1 MKKGIARKLLSLLFV
16 FSLIVPTTLLNFVP
30 AASAAEATAEDL
42 IISEYI
48 EGSSFNKAIEIYN
61 GTGVDVDLSAYTLE
75 LYSNGASAAGTTL
88 KLAGTLMSGDVYVIA
103 NSSAGPEILAVTDIK
118 HSVANFNGDD
128 SLVLKKNGE
137 IIDSFGQVGHDPGTN
152 WGGVTSEHTL
162 VRKDSIL
169 TGDKVHDDAFDPT
182 IEWDKHPQDTF
193 SFLGSHKGEGNVD
206 PEPEQPTVITIAE
219 ARTQGNGSVSV
230 KGTVTA
236 KLKNTIHIQ
245 DETAAIA
252 VRPTSLAV
260 ELGDEITVT
269 GTLGDYNGLLQ
280 LNNAS
285 LVGEATQVGVP
296 EPAVV
301 TGADINEENESEL
314 VTVKNVTVSG
324 NPSNYK
330 AVDEIGNEFIVRDE
344 NNNLGLSQGN
354 TYDSITGIVQQ
365 FNSDWQIIPRGQA
378 DIVEDASK
386 VQPVSASQPSGTIP
400 VGTQVTLSTS
410 TADAEIYFTTD
421 GTEPT
426 VENGQKYSE
435 PITVDEDVIIKAIA
449 VKEGLTASEVKEFTY
464 SVYDAEEINIHDIQG
479 ESHESPLDN
488 VKVEN
493 VEGIVTYTYKLNGAN
508 YFHMQTPDDKKDNNP
523 KTSEGIVVYTGN
535 QANAEVGNLVS
546 VTGTVDEYHI
556 DGYYDTKQKTD
567 LSVTQ
572 INARDDKGGLVNV
585 IENNVE
591 LPTPVEITSENLPNQ
606 VIDNDSFGE
615 FDPEEDAIDF
625 WESIEGM
632 LVEVGTVKAV
642 APQEHGDLITVLENR
657 KTDTLHGGV
666 LLTED
671 NANPDRIQFKM
682 YDNNA
687 ARDFEVATGDKFTGP
702 ITGVVNYGF
711 QNYKIYVDLED
722 MQSNHVKGNA
732 EPETTT
738 IVKEDDKLTIASYN
752 LENFSNNTKETS
764 DDKAQKLARAFVQD
778 MKSPDI
784 IGVTEVQDNNG
795 QSTGDSAAN
804 ESYERLI
811 QAIVAAGGPEY
822 QYLNI
827 DPVNNQDGGAPNAN
841 IRVGFLYNPE
851 RVSLPEGIQAG
862 DAITAVGY
870 EDGKLTLNPGRI
882 DPTNAA
888 FDNSR
893 KPLAAQFTFK
903 GEDVVVI
910 VNHWNSKSGDTP
922 LFGSTQPPVYGSEVQ
937 RKQIAN
943 IVYDFIEEIKADNPD
958 ANIVSVGDFNDFQ
971 FAEALKI
978 HEGDL
983 MTNMINHVEQS
994 DRYTYLFQGNS
1005 QVLDH
1010 IVVSN
1015 NLVPGT
1021 EIDILHINADFTDM
1035 AGRASDHDP
1044 VMVQVDLKD
1053 NYDLTIMHTN
1063 DTHASL
1069 DNMPKT
1075 VTAVKEVRAENPDS
1089 LLLHAG
1095 DAFTG
1100 TLYFNEFQGEA
1111 DLAMMNLMGF
1121 DAMTFGNHE
1130 FDLGSSSEGH
1140 QKLVEF
1146 IQGAQF
1152 PFVSANVDFS
1162 KDAKFEGIFNDSIA
1176 SDIESGQ
1183 IYNGIIK
1190 EVNGEKVGIFGLTTE
1205 ETSDISSPG
1214 SIEFENYLDEARK
1227 AVEAFEAQKVN
1238 KIIALTH
1245 IGYDDNAAVDNDLIL
1260 AEQVEGIDVIVGG
1273 HSHTELAEPV
1283 FVAKDETPTVI
1294 VQTGNANSN
1303 LGVLNVEF
1311 DENGVVETHD
1321 GKLIEIKGQDPD
1333 EEAQAVLAPYKAKVE
1348 EVANTEIGVSTP
1360 IELENPRTSGDDTK
1374 PSVRKNETILGNLI
1388 TDGMLEKAK
1397 LFTGKDVIMALQNGG
1412 GIRAAI
1418 DAGPITTGEVIT
1430 VLPFGNTLATMDVTG
1445 AELKEAF
1452 EISVSKYPGENG
1464 GFLHLAGGKVKFDST
1479 KPEHERVV
1487 SVSYLNEN
1495 GEYIEVQDDKLYT
1508 IATNAFTA
1516 KGGDG
1521 YDVFAKAYED
1531 GRVTDLGLSDWEN
1544 FRDHLVSLGSEGIP
1558 TEVEGRIVDVEG
1570 QFNLTVLHTN
1580 DTHAALDKMPKTV
1593 TAVKDERAK
1602 DPNALLLHAGDAFT
1616 GTLYFNEFL
1625 GKADLAMMNLM
1636 GFDAM
1641 TFGNHEFDLGSS
1653 SEGHQKLVEFI
1664 NGAKFPFVSA
1674 NVDFS
1679 KDAKFDEIFNDSIA
1693 SEIHNGQIY
1702 NGIIKEV
1709 NGEKVGIF
1717 GLTTEETADI
1727 SSPGSIA
1734 FENYLQEAENAVE
1747 AFEAEGVNKIIALTH
1762 IGYDDN
1768 AAVDNDLILAE
1779 SVEGIDIIVGGH
1791 SHTALDVPS
1800 VVAKDETP
1808 TVIVQTGN
1816 ANSNLGV
1823 LDVVFDEKGVVIEHA
1838 GELISIGDQE
1848 ADPEA
1853 SEVLAPYKAQVDKV
1867 AQEEIGVST
1876 PIELANPR
1884 TNGDTTKPSVRKNET
1899 ILGNLITDGMLK
1911 KAKEFTGENVVMAL
1925 QNGGGIRAAINEG
1938 PITVG
1943 EVITV
1948 LPFGNTLATME
1959 LTGAELKEAFEIS
1972 VSKYPDENGGFLHV
1986 AGGKVEFDSSKPAG
2000 KRVVA
2005 VYIEDANGN
2014 LVAVDDSATYII
2026 ATNAFTAKGGDGYD
2040 VFAKA
2045 YEEGRVTDLGLS
2057 DWENFR
2063 DHLVSL
2069 GSEGIPTET
2078 EGRIVDVTTK
2088 PGEEEPEE
2096 PQLIVVTPE
2105 VKNGNNYEVTANDLG
2120 ELQEGAIVRVEVPA
2134 KGNTIFVTFSSD
2146 AIAKLKEANAILV
2159 VSNDVVDLQIPSS
2172 ILPDGETEIKVQ
2184 KDNRK
2189 DALVAYDFTMKSEG
2203 KGYHKFS
2210 EKVTMTFSVDSELVK
2225 DPEKVKVF
2233 YWNPTSK
2240 KWELIGGNYKDGKI
2254 TATTDHFSTYGV
2266 LEVES
2271 TDENPS
2277 TNPNDPNGKDSD
2289 SKDSTSKDSNGKDS
2303 DSKNSNGGKKL
2314 PITATNM
2321 ANMLVVGLA
2330 LILVAVGLL
2339 YVNRRKTA

>member
-1 MKKGIARKLLSLLFV
+1 MKKGIVRKLLSILFV
-16 FSLIVPTTLLNFVP
+16 FSLIVPTTLLNFAP
-30 AASAAEATAEDL
+30 AVSAAEATVEQTSYKTVADA
-42 IISEYI
+42 IANNTGTATVQGYI
-48 EGSSFNKAIEIYN
+48 V
-61 GTGVDVDLSAYTLE
+61 GTAKS
-75 LYSNGASAAGTTL
+75 GTSYDQVSPFDINTNL
-88 KLAGTLMSGDVYVIA
+88 GLADDPNETDPAKILPVQLPKGDVRTGINLVDHPENFQRKVAITGSLEAYFSVPGLRNA
-103 NSSAGPEILAVTDIK
+103 SSYEFLD
-118 HSVANFNGDD
+118 GD
-128 SLVLKKNGE
+128 SNPGE
-137 IIDSFGQVGHDPGTN
+137 
-152 WGGVTSEHTL
+152 
-162 VRKDSIL
+162 
-169 TGDKVHDDAFDPT
+169 PT
-182 IEWDKHPQDTF
+182 
-193 SFLGSHKGEGNVD
+193 

-219 ARTQGNGSVSV
+219 ARTQGTGQAAV

-236 KLKNTIHIQ
+236 LLKNTIHIQ

-252 VRPTSLAV
+252 VRPTSLDV
-260 ELGDEITVT
+260 QLGDEITVS
-269 GTLGDYNGLLQ
+269 GSLKDYRGLLQ
-280 LNNAS
+280 LDP
-285 LVGEATQVGVP
+285 ATLIEKTEDKGVP
-296 EPAVV
+296 SPVELA
-301 TGADINEENESEL
+301 GAKVNEENESKL
-314 VTVKNVTVSG
+314 ALVKNVELIDVNQG
-324 NPSNYK
+324 NGWANYTAK
-330 AVDEIGNEFIVRDE
+330 AEDGTEFLVRDE
-344 NNNLGLSQGN
+344 KGTLDLTVGT

-365 FNSDWQIIPRGQA
+365 FDQDYQIIPRGQA
-378 DIVEDASK
+378 DIVADSSK
-386 VQPVSASQPSGTIP
+386 AQPVGASQPSGMVPT
-400 VGTQVTLSTS
+400 GTKVTLST
-410 TADAEIYFTTD
+410 TTEGAEIYFTID
-421 GTEPT
+421 GSEPT
-426 VENGQKYSE
+426 VENGQKYGE
-435 PITVDEDVIIKAIA
+435 PITVNEDVTIKAFA
-449 VKEGLTASEVKEFTY
+449 VKEGLTASEVKEYIYT
-464 SVYDAEEINIHDIQG
+464 VYDAEEINIHDIQG

-493 VEGIVTYTYKLNGAN
+493 VEGIVTYIYKIGSGN

-523 KTSEGIVVYTGN
+523 KTSEGIVIYTGN
-535 QANAEVGNLVS
+535 QVADVEIGNLVS
-546 VTGTVDEYHI
+546 VTGTVNEFHI

-572 INARDDKGGLVNV
+572 INARDDQGGKVTKLEETVD
-585 IENNVE
+585 
-591 LPTPVEITSENLPNQ
+591 LPETIKITSDNLPNQ

-722 MQSNHVKGNA
+722 MQSNHVKGIA

-795 QSTGDSAAN
+795 QSTGDAAAN

-862 DAITAVGY
+862 DATTAVGY
-870 EDGKLTLNPGRI
+870 DDGKLTLNPGRI

-893 KPLAAQFTFK
+893 KPLAAQFTFQ

-943 IVYDFIEEIKADNPD
+943 IVYDFIEEIKSDNPD
-958 ANIVSVGDFNDFQ
+958 ANVVSVGDFNDFQ
-971 FAEALKI
+971 FSESLKI

-983 MTNMINHVEQS
+983 MTNMINHVELS

-1146 IQGAQF
+1146 IQSAQF

-1162 KDAKFEGIFNDSIA
+1162 KDAKFDGIFNDSIA
-1176 SDIESGQ
+1176 SEIENGQ

-1227 AVEAFEAQKVN
+1227 AVEAFEAQEVN

-1283 FVAKDETPTVI
+1283 VVAKDETPTLI

-1333 EEAQAVLAPYKAKVE
+1333 EEAQAVLAPFKAKVE

-1374 PSVRKNETILGNLI
+1374 PSVRRNETILGNLI

-1397 LFTGKDVIMALQNGG
+1397 SFTGKDVIMALQNGG

-1430 VLPFGNTLATMDVTG
+1430 VLPFGNTLATMDITG

-1487 SVSYLNEN
+1487 SVSYLNED
-1495 GEYIEVQDDKLYT
+1495 GEYVEVQDEKMYT

-1521 YDVFAKAYED
+1521 YTVFEKAYEE

-1558 TEVEGRIVDVEG
+1558 TEVEGRIVDVVG

-1580 DTHAALDKMPKTV
+1580 DTHAALEKMPKTV

-1664 NGAKFPFVSA
+1664 KGAKFPFVSA

-1679 KDAKFDEIFNDSIA
+1679 KDAKFDGIFNDSIA
-1693 SEIHNGQIY
+1693 SEIDNGQIY

-1709 NGEKVGIF
+1709 NGDKVGIF

-1734 FENYLQEAENAVE
+1734 FENYLQEAEKAVE

-1808 TVIVQTGN
+1808 TVIVQAGN

-1848 ADPEA
+1848 VDPEA
-1853 SEVLAPYKAQVDKV
+1853 AEVLAPYKAQVDKV

-1884 TNGDTTKPSVRKNET
+1884 TNGDNTKPSVRKNET

-1911 KAKEFTGENVVMAL
+1911 KAREFTGENVVMAL
-1925 QNGGGIRAAINEG
+1925 QNGGGIRAAINIG

-1972 VSKYPDENGGFLHV
+1972 VSKYPNENGGFLHV

-2000 KRVVA
+2000 ERVVA
-2005 VYIEDANGN
+2005 VYIVDANGN
-2014 LVAVDDSATYII
+2014 LVAVDDNTTYII

-2063 DHLVSL
+2063 EHLVSL
-2069 GSEGIPTET
+2069 GSKGIPTET
-2078 EGRIVDVTTK
+2078 EGRIVDVTTT
-2088 PGEEEPEE
+2088 PGEEEP
-2096 PQLIVVTPE
+2096 QIIVVTPE
-2105 VKNGNNYEVTANDLG
+2105 AERGNKYVVSADDLG
-2120 ELQEGAIVRVEVPA
+2120 ELKEGAIVRVEVPE
-2134 KGNTIFVTFSSD
+2134 KKNTIFVSLSSE
-2146 AIAKLKEANAILV
+2146 AIAKLKAASATLV
-2159 VSNDVVDLQIPSS
+2159 ISNGVVDLQIPSS
-2172 ILPDGETEIKVQ
+2172 ILPDSETEIKVQ

-2189 DALVAYDFTMKSEG
+2189 DALVAYDFTIKSEG
-2203 KGYHKFS
+2203 KGYHKFN
-2210 EKVTMTFSVDSELVK
+2210 EKVTMTFSIDPKTVD
-2225 DPEKVKVF
+2225 DPKKVKVF
-2233 YWNPTSK
+2233 YWNPQSK
-2240 KWELIGGNYKDGKI
+2240 EWELVGGEYKDGKI
-2254 TATTDHFSTYGV
+2254 TATTDHFSTFGV
-2266 LEVES
+2266 LEVEDTKES
-2271 TDENPS
+2271 PGSEVKGSD
-2277 TNPNDPNGKDSD
+2277 TN
-2289 SKDSTSKDSNGKDS
+2289 DSTVKDS

-2321 ANMLVVGLA
+2321 ANMLVVGLS

>member
-1 MKKGIARKLLSLLFV
+1 MKKGIVRKLLSLLFV

-30 AASAAEATAEDL
+30 AASAAEATAEQT
-42 IISEYI
+42 SYI
-48 EGSSFNKAIEIYN
+48 TVAEAIANNTGKATVQGYI
-61 GTGVDVDLSAYTLE
+61 V
-75 LYSNGASAAGTTL
+75 GTTKSGTSYDQESPFDINTNL
-88 KLAGTLMSGDVYVIA
+88 GLADDQNETDPAKILPVQLPKGDVRTGINLVDHPDNFKRKVAITGSLEAYFSVPGLKSA
-103 NSSAGPEILAVTDIK
+103 SSYEFLD
-118 HSVANFNGDD
+118 GD
-128 SLVLKKNGE
+128 SNPGE
-137 IIDSFGQVGHDPGTN
+137 P
-152 WGGVTSEHTL
+152 
-162 VRKDSIL
+162 
-169 TGDKVHDDAFDPT
+169 
-182 IEWDKHPQDTF
+182 
-193 SFLGSHKGEGNVD
+193 D

-219 ARTQGNGSVSV
+219 ARTQGTGQAAV
-230 KGTVTA
+230 KGIVTA
-236 KLKNTIHIQ
+236 LLKNTIHIQ

-252 VRPTSLAV
+252 VRPTSLDV
-260 ELGDEITVT
+260 QLGDEITVS
-269 GTLGDYNGLLQ
+269 GSLQDYRGLLQ
-280 LNNAS
+280 LDSATLIEKTEDKGVPS
-285 LVGEATQVGVP
+285 PAELVGAKV
-296 EPAVV
+296 
-301 TGADINEENESEL
+301 NEENESKL
-314 VTVKNVTVSG
+314 ALVKNVELIDVNKG
-324 NPSNYK
+324 NGWANYTAK
-330 AVDEIGNEFIVRDE
+330 AEDGTEFLVRDE
-344 NNNLGLSQGN
+344 NGTLELSVGT
-354 TYDSITGIVQQ
+354 TYESITGIVQQ
-365 FNSDWQIIPRGQA
+365 FDQDYQIIPRGQA
-378 DIVEDASK
+378 DIIEDTSK

-400 VGTQVTLSTS
+400 AGTQVTLSTS

-435 PITVDEDVIIKAIA
+435 PITVDEDVTIKAIA
-449 VKEGLTASEVKEFTY
+449 VKAGLTTSEVKEFTY
-464 SVYDAEEINIHDIQG
+464 SVYDAADIKIHDIQS
-479 ESHESPLDN
+479 ESHNSPLDGVVVN
-488 VKVEN
+488 N
-493 VEGIVTYTYKLNGAN
+493 VEGVVTYIYSIKGGN
-508 YFHMQTPDDKKDNNP
+508 YFHMQTPDDQKDDNAN
-523 KTSEGIVVYTGN
+523 TSEGIVVYTGN
-535 QANAEVGNLVS
+535 KANVKVGNLVT

-556 DGYYDTKQKTD
+556 DGYSDANKSD
-567 LSVTQ
+567 LAVTQ
-572 INARDDKGGLVNV
+572 INARDDRGGVVTV
-585 IENNVE
+585 IEEEVA
-591 LPTPVEITSENLPNQ
+591 LPTTVKLTNENLPNQ
-606 VIDNDSFGE
+606 VIDNDSFAK

-711 QNYKIYVDLED
+711 QNYKIYVDLDD
-722 MQSNHVKGNA
+722 MESNHVKGNA

-795 QSTGDSAAN
+795 QSAGDSAAN

-811 QAIVAAGGPEY
+811 EAIVAAGGPEY

-862 DAITAVGY
+862 DATTAVGY
-870 EDGKLTLNPGRI
+870 EDGKLTHNPGRI

-943 IVYDFIEEIKADNPD
+943 IVYDFIEEIKVDNPD
-958 ANIVSVGDFNDFQ
+958 ANVVSVGDFNDYQ
-971 FAEALKI
+971 FAESLKI

-983 MTNMINHVEQS
+983 MTNMINHVGKS

-1010 IVVSN
+1010 ILVSN

-1044 VMVQVDLKD
+1044 VMVQVDLKA

-1111 DLAMMNLMGF
+1111 DLAMMNLMGL

-1162 KDAKFEGIFNDSIA
+1162 KDAKFDGIFNDSIA
-1176 SDIESGQ
+1176 SDIENGQ

-1227 AVEAFEAQKVN
+1227 AVEAFEAQEVN

-1283 FVAKDETPTVI
+1283 VVAKDETPTVI

-1311 DENGVVETHD
+1311 DENGVVETHN

-1664 NGAKFPFVSA
+1664 KGAKFPFVSA

-1679 KDAKFDEIFNDSIA
+1679 KDAKFDGIFNDSIA
-1693 SEIHNGQIY
+1693 SEIDNGQIY
-1702 NGIIKEV
+1702 NGIIKEI

-1734 FENYLQEAENAVE
+1734 FENYLQEAEKAVE

-1779 SVEGIDIIVGGH
+1779 KVEGIDVIVGGH

-1800 VVAKDETP
+1800 VVAKDKTP

-1853 SEVLAPYKAQVDKV
+1853 AEVLAPYKAQVDKV
-1867 AQEEIGVST
+1867 AQEKIGVST
-1876 PIELANPR
+1876 PIELAYPR
-1884 TNGDTTKPSVRKNET
+1884 TNGDNTKPSVRKNET

-1911 KAKEFTGENVVMAL
+1911 KAREFTGENVVMAL

-2000 KRVVA
+2000 ERVIA
-2005 VYIEDANGN
+2005 VFIEDANGN
-2014 LVAVDDSATYII
+2014 LVAVDDNTTYII

-2063 DHLVSL
+2063 EHLVSL

-2078 EGRIVDVTTK
+2078 EGRIVDVTTT
-2088 PGEEEPEE
+2088 PGEEEP
-2096 PQLIVVTPE
+2096 QIIVVTPE
-2105 VKNGNNYEVTANDLG
+2105 VERGNKYVVSPDDLG
-2120 ELQEGAIVRVEVPA
+2120 ELKEGAIVRVEVPE
-2134 KGNTIFVTFSSD
+2134 KKNTIFVSLSSE
-2146 AIAKLKEANAILV
+2146 AIAKLKAANATLV
-2159 VSNDVVDLQIPSS
+2159 ISNSVVDLQIPSS
-2172 ILPDGETEIKVQ
+2172 ILPDSETEIKVQ

-2189 DALVAYDFTMKSEG
+2189 DALVAYDFTIKSEG
-2203 KGYHKFS
+2203 KGYHKFN
-2210 EKVTMTFSVDSELVK
+2210 EKVTMTFSIDPKTVD
-2225 DPEKVKVF
+2225 DPKKVKVF
-2233 YWNPTSK
+2233 YWNPQSK
-2240 KWELIGGNYKDGKI
+2240 EWELVGGEYKDGKI
-2254 TATTDHFSTYGV
+2254 TATTDHFSTFGV
-2266 LEVES
+2266 LEIEDTKES
-2271 TDENPS
+2271 PGTEV
-2277 TNPNDPNGKDSD
+2277 KDSD
-2289 SKDSTSKDSNGKDS
+2289 TNESTEKDS

-2321 ANMLVVGLA
+2321 ANMLVVGLS

>member
-1 MKKGIARKLLSLLFV
+1 MKKGIVRKLLSLLFV
-16 FSLIVPTTLLNFVP
+16 FSLIVPSTLLNFAP
-30 AASAAEATAEDL
+30 AVSAAEATAEQT
-42 IISEYI
+42 SYI
-48 EGSSFNKAIEIYN
+48 TVA
-61 GTGVDVDLSAYTLE
+61 DA
-75 LYSNGASAAGTTL
+75 
-88 KLAGTLMSGDVYVIA
+88 IA
-103 NSSAGPEILAVTDIK
+103 NNAGKATVQGYI
-118 HSVANFNGDD
+118 
-128 SLVLKKNGE
+128 
-137 IIDSFGQVGHDPGTN
+137 VGTAISGTN
-152 WGGVTSEHTL
+152 YDQVPPFDSNNSNTNLGLADDPNE
-162 VRKDSIL
+162 KDPAKIL
-169 TGDKVHDDAFDPT
+169 PVQLP
-182 IEWDKHPQDTF
+182 
-193 SFLGSHKGEGNVD
+193 SGNVRTALNLVD
-206 PEPEQPTVITIAE
+206 NPENFQRKVAITGSLERYFSVPGLKSATSYEFLDGDSNPGEPTPEPEQPTIITIAE
-219 ARTQGNGSVSV
+219 ARSQGTGQAAV

-236 KLKNTIHIQ
+236 LLKNTIHIQ

-252 VRPTSLAV
+252 VRPTSLDV
-260 ELGDEITVT
+260 KLGDEITVS
-269 GTLGDYNGLLQ
+269 GSLQDYRGLLQ
-280 LNNAS
+280 LDS
-285 LVGEATQVGVP
+285 ATLIGKTEDQGVP
-296 EPAVV
+296 SPVELDGTNV
-301 TGADINEENESEL
+301 NEENESKL
-314 VTVKNVTVSG
+314 ALVKNVELIDVNKG
-324 NPSNYK
+324 NGWANYTAK
-330 AVDEIGNEFIVRDE
+330 AEDGTEFLVRDE
-344 NNNLGLSQGN
+344 NSTLELSVST
-354 TYDSITGIVQQ
+354 TYESITGIVQQ
-365 FNSDWQIIPRGQA
+365 FDQAYQIIPRGQA
-378 DIVEDASK
+378 DIIEDASK
-386 VQPVSASQPSGTIP
+386 VQAVSASQPSGTIP

-421 GTEPT
+421 GSEPT

-435 PITVDEDVIIKAIA
+435 PITVNEDVIIKAIA

-556 DGYYDTKQKTD
+556 DGYSNTKGDTD

-632 LVEVGTVKAV
+632 LVVVGTVKAV

-738 IVKEDDKLTIASYN
+738 IVKEDDKVTIASYN
-752 LENFSNNTKETS
+752 LENFSNNSKETS
-764 DDKAQKLARAFVQD
+764 DDKARKLARAFVQD

-795 QSTGDSAAN
+795 QSAGDSAAN

-851 RVSLPEGIQAG
+851 RVSLPEDIPAG
-862 DAITAVGY
+862 DATTAVGY
-870 EDGKLTLNPGRI
+870 EDGKLTHNPGRI

-943 IVYDFIEEIKADNPD
+943 IVYDFIEEIKVDNPN
-958 ANIVSVGDFNDFQ
+958 ANVVSVGDFNDYQ
-971 FAEALKI
+971 FAESLKI

-1044 VMVQVDLKD
+1044 VMVQIDLKA

-1100 TLYFNEFQGEA
+1100 TLYFNEFLGKA

-1146 IQGAQF
+1146 IQSAQF

-1162 KDAKFEGIFNDSIA
+1162 KDAKFDGIFNNSIA
-1176 SDIESGQ
+1176 SDIENGQ
-1183 IYNGIIK
+1183 IYNGVIK

-1205 ETSDISSPG
+1205 ETTDISSPG
-1214 SIEFENYLDEARK
+1214 SIEFQNYINEARK
-1227 AVEAFEAQKVN
+1227 AVEAFEAQNVN

-1245 IGYDDNAAVDNDLIL
+1245 IGYDDNAAVDNDLLL

-1273 HSHTELAEPV
+1273 HSHTVLAEPV
-1283 FVAKDETPTVI
+1283 VVAKDATPTVI

-1321 GKLIEIKGQDPD
+1321 GKLIEIKGQVPD
-1333 EEAQAVLAPYKAKVE
+1333 EEAQAVLAPFKAKVE

-1374 PSVRKNETILGNLI
+1374 PSVRRNETILGNLI

-1397 LFTGKDVIMALQNGG
+1397 SFTGKDVIMALQNGG

-1418 DAGPITTGEVIT
+1418 NAGPITTGEVIT
-1430 VLPFGNTLATMDVTG
+1430 VLPFGNTLATMDITG

-1487 SVSYLNEN
+1487 SVSYLNED
-1495 GEYIEVQDDKLYT
+1495 GEYIEVQDEKMYT

-1521 YDVFAKAYED
+1521 YDVFAKAYEE

-1593 TAVKDERAK
+1593 TVVKDERAK
-1602 DPNALLLHAGDAFT
+1602 NPNALLLHAGDAFT

-1641 TFGNHEFDLGSS
+1641 TFGNHEFDLGSL

-1664 NGAKFPFVSA
+1664 KGAKFPFVSA

-1679 KDAKFDEIFNDSIA
+1679 KDAKFNGIFNDSIA
-1693 SEIHNGQIY
+1693 SEIDNGQIY

-1727 SSPGSIA
+1727 SSPGTIA
-1734 FENYLQEAENAVE
+1734 FENYLKEAEKAVE
-1747 AFEAEGVNKIIALTH
+1747 AFKAEGVNKIIALTH

-1779 SVEGIDIIVGGH
+1779 KVEGIDVIVGGH

-1800 VVAKDETP
+1800 VVAKDDTP

-1848 ADPEA
+1848 ADSEA
-1853 SEVLAPYKAQVDKV
+1853 AEVLAPYKAQVDKV

-1884 TNGDTTKPSVRKNET
+1884 TNGDNTKPSVRKNET
-1899 ILGNLITDGMLK
+1899 ILGNLITDGMLL
-1911 KAKEFTGENVVMAL
+1911 KAREFTGKNVVMAL

-1959 LTGAELKEAFEIS
+1959 ITGAELKEAFEIS
-1972 VSKYPDENGGFLHV
+1972 VSKYPGENGGFLHV

-2000 KRVVA
+2000 ERVVA
-2005 VYIEDANGN
+2005 VYIEDAKGN
-2014 LVAVDDSATYII
+2014 LVAVDDNATYTI

-2045 YEEGRVTDLGLS
+2045 YEKGRVTDLGLS

-2078 EGRIVDVTTK
+2078 EGRIVDVTTT
-2088 PGEEEPEE
+2088 PGEEEP
-2096 PQLIVVTPE
+2096 QIIVVTPE
-2105 VKNGNNYEVTANDLG
+2105 VERGNKYVVSADDLG
-2120 ELQEGAIVRVEVPA
+2120 ELKEGAIVRVEVPE
-2134 KGNTIFVTFSSD
+2134 KKNTIFVSLSSE
-2146 AIAKLKEANAILV
+2146 AIAKLKAANATLII
-2159 VSNDVVDLQIPSS
+2159 SNGVVDLQIPSS
-2172 ILPDGETEIKVQ
+2172 ILPDSETEVKVQ

-2189 DALVAYDFTMKSEG
+2189 DALVAYDFTIKSEG
-2203 KGYHKFS
+2203 KGYHKFN
-2210 EKVTMTFSVDSELVK
+2210 EKVTMTFSIDPKKVD
-2225 DPEKVKVF
+2225 DPKKVKVF
-2233 YWNPTSK
+2233 YWNPQSK
-2240 KWELIGGNYKDGKI
+2240 EWELVGGEYNDGKI
-2254 TATTDHFSTYGV
+2254 TATTDHFSTFGV
-2266 LEVES
+2266 LEVEES
-2271 TDENPS
+2271 KEVPGS
-2277 TNPNDPNGKDSD
+2277 EVKDSD
-2289 SKDSTSKDSNGKDS
+2289 TNDSTVKDS

-2330 LILVAVGLL
+2330 LILVAAGLL
-2339 YVNRRKTA
+2339 YVIRRKTA

>member
-1 MKKGIARKLLSLLFV
+1 MKKGIVRKLLSLLFV
-16 FSLIVPTTLLNFVP
+16 FSLIVPTTLLNFAP
-30 AASAAEATAEDL
+30 AVSAAEATAEDL
-42 IISEYI
+42 FISEYI

-61 GTGVDVDLSAYTLE
+61 GTGVDIDLSQYTLE
-75 LYSNGASAAGTTL
+75 HYNNSGSAVTGTTTTDKIL
-88 KLAGTLMSGDVYVIA
+88 QLQGTLKDRETYVVSRSDADPTIV
-103 NSSAGPEILAVTDIK
+103 EVTDLLDLSKQVI
-118 HSVANFNGDD
+118 NFNGNDQI
-128 SLVLKKNGE
+128 VLKKNGQV
-137 IIDSFGQVGHDPGTN
+137 IDSIGQVGSIANVLAD
-152 WGGVTSEHTL
+152 VSL
-162 VRKDSIL
+162 VRNSNVIS
-169 TGDKVHDDAFDPT
+169 GDKIINDSFDKS
-182 IEWDKHPQDTF
+182 IEWTNLGKDVFSDLGKHTF
-193 SFLGSHKGEGNVD
+193 GDSTPGEPD

-330 AVDEIGNEFIVRDE
+330 AVDEAGHEFIVRDE
-344 NNNLGLSQGN
+344 NNNLGLTQGN

-400 VGTQVTLSTS
+400 AGTQVTLSTS
-410 TADAEIYFTTD
+410 TEGAEIYFTTD
-421 GTEPT
+421 GSEPT
-426 VENGQKYSE
+426 VKNGQKYSE
-435 PITVDEDVIIKAIA
+435 PITVNEAVIIKAIA

-464 SVYDAEEINIHDIQG
+464 SVYDAADIKIHDIQG
-479 ESHESPLDN
+479 ESHNSPLDGVVVN
-488 VKVEN
+488 N
-493 VEGIVTYTYKLNGAN
+493 VEGVVTYIYSIKGGN
-508 YFHMQTPDDKKDNNP
+508 YFHMQTPDDQKDDNP

-535 QANAEVGNLVS
+535 KANVKVGNLVT

-556 DGYYDTKQKTD
+556 DGYSDANKSD
-567 LSVTQ
+567 LAVTQ
-572 INARDDKGGLVNV
+572 INARDDRGGVVTV
-585 IENNVE
+585 IEEEVA
-591 LPTPVEITSENLPNQ
+591 LPTTVKLTSENLPNQ

-738 IVKEDDKLTIASYN
+738 IVKEEDKLTIASYN

-764 DDKAQKLARAFVQD
+764 ADKAQKLARAFVQD

-795 QSTGDSAAN
+795 QSAGDSAAN

-851 RVSLPEGIQAG
+851 RVSLPEDIPAG
-862 DAITAVGY
+862 DATTAVGY
-870 EDGKLTLNPGRI
+870 EDGKLTHNPGRI

-903 GEDVVVI
+903 GEEVVVI

-943 IVYDFIEEIKADNPD
+943 IVYDFIEEIKVDNPN
-958 ANIVSVGDFNDFQ
+958 ANVVSVGDFNDYQ
-971 FAEALKI
+971 FAESLKI

-1044 VMVQVDLKD
+1044 VMVQVDLKA

-1100 TLYFNEFQGEA
+1100 TLYFNEFLGKA

-1146 IQGAQF
+1146 IKSAQF

-1162 KDAKFEGIFNDSIA
+1162 MDAKFDGIFNNSIA
-1176 SDIESGQ
+1176 SDIENGQ

-1205 ETSDISSPG
+1205 ETTDISSPG
-1214 SIEFENYLDEARK
+1214 SIAFENYLKEAEK
-1227 AVEAFEAQKVN
+1227 AVEAFEAQNVN
-1238 KIIALTH
+1238 KVIALTH

-1273 HSHTELAEPV
+1273 HSHTVLAEPV
-1283 FVAKDETPTVI
+1283 VVAKDATPTVI

-1321 GKLIEIKGQDPD
+1321 GKLIEIKGQVPD
-1333 EEAQAVLAPYKAKVE
+1333 EEAQAVLAPFKAKVE

-1374 PSVRKNETILGNLI
+1374 PSVRRNETILGNLI

-1397 LFTGKDVIMALQNGG
+1397 SFTGKDVIMALQNGG

-1418 DAGPITTGEVIT
+1418 NAGPITTGEVIT
-1430 VLPFGNTLATMDVTG
+1430 VLPFGNTLATMDITG

-1487 SVSYLNEN
+1487 SVSYLNEDD
-1495 GEYIEVQDDKLYT
+1495 EYVEVQDEKIYT

-1521 YDVFAKAYED
+1521 YDVFAKAYEE

-1664 NGAKFPFVSA
+1664 KGAKFPFVSA

-1679 KDAKFDEIFNDSIA
+1679 KDAKFNGIFNDSIA
-1693 SEIHNGQIY
+1693 SEIDNGQIY

-1727 SSPGSIA
+1727 SSPGTIA
-1734 FENYLQEAENAVE
+1734 FENYLKEAEKAVE
-1747 AFEAEGVNKIIALTH
+1747 AFKAEGVNKIIALTH

-1779 SVEGIDIIVGGH
+1779 KVEGIDVIVGGH

-1800 VVAKDETP
+1800 VVAKDDTP

-1853 SEVLAPYKAQVDKV
+1853 AEVLAPYKAQVDKV

-1884 TNGDTTKPSVRKNET
+1884 TNGDNTKPSVRKNET
-1899 ILGNLITDGMLK
+1899 ILGNLITDGMLL
-1911 KAKEFTGENVVMAL
+1911 KAREFTGKNVVMAL

-1959 LTGAELKEAFEIS
+1959 ITGAELKEAFEIS
-1972 VSKYPDENGGFLHV
+1972 VSKYPGENGGFLHV

-2000 KRVVA
+2000 ERVVA
-2005 VYIEDANGN
+2005 VYIEDAKGN
-2014 LVAVDDSATYII
+2014 LVAVDDNTTYII

-2078 EGRIVDVTTK
+2078 EGRIVDVTTT
-2088 PGEEEPEE
+2088 PGEEEP
-2096 PQLIVVTPE
+2096 QVIVVTPE
-2105 VKNGNNYEVTANDLG
+2105 VERGNKYVVSADDLG
-2120 ELQEGAIVRVEVPA
+2120 DLKDGAIVRVEVPA
-2134 KGNTIFVTFSSD
+2134 KKNTIFVSLSPE
-2146 AIAKLKEANAILV
+2146 AIAKLKAANATLV
-2159 VSNDVVDLQIPSS
+2159 ISNGVVDLQIPSS
-2172 ILPDGETEIKVQ
+2172 ILPDSETEIKVQ

-2189 DALVAYDFTMKSEG
+2189 DALVAYDFTIKSEG
-2203 KGYHKFS
+2203 KGYHKFN
-2210 EKVTMTFSVDSELVK
+2210 EKVTMTFSIDPKKVD
-2225 DPEKVKVF
+2225 DPKKVKVF
-2233 YWNPTSK
+2233 YWNPQSK
-2240 KWELIGGNYKDGKI
+2240 EWELVGGEYKDGKI
-2254 TATTDHFSTYGV
+2254 TATTDHFSTFGV
-2266 LEVES
+2266 LEVEES
-2271 TDENPS
+2271 KEVPGS
-2277 TNPNDPNGKDSD
+2277 EVEDSD
-2289 SKDSTSKDSNGKDS
+2289 TNDSTVKDS

-2321 ANMLVVGLA
+2321 ANMLVVGLS

>member
-1 MKKGIARKLLSLLFV
+1 MKKGIVRKLLSLLFV
-16 FSLIVPTTLLNFVP
+16 FSLIVPTTLLNFAPVV
-30 AASAAEATAEDL
+30 SAAEATVEQTSYKTVADA
-42 IISEYI
+42 IANNTGKATVQGYI
-48 EGSSFNKAIEIYN
+48 V
-61 GTGVDVDLSAYTLE
+61 GTAKS
-75 LYSNGASAAGTTL
+75 GTSYDQVSPFDINTNL
-88 KLAGTLMSGDVYVIA
+88 GLADDPNETDPAKILPVQLPKGDVRTGLNLVDHPENFQRKVAITGSLEAYFSVPGLK
-103 NSSAGPEILAVTDIK
+103 SATSYELEEDTNP
-118 HSVANFNGDD
+118 
-128 SLVLKKNGE
+128 GE
-137 IIDSFGQVGHDPGTN
+137 
-152 WGGVTSEHTL
+152 
-162 VRKDSIL
+162 
-169 TGDKVHDDAFDPT
+169 
-182 IEWDKHPQDTF
+182 PQ
-193 SFLGSHKGEGNVD
+193 

-219 ARTQGNGSVSV
+219 ARTQSTGQAAI

-236 KLKNTIHIQ
+236 LLKNTIHIQ

-252 VRPTSLAV
+252 VRPTSLDV
-260 ELGDEITVT
+260 QLGDEITVS
-269 GTLGDYNGLLQ
+269 GSLQEYRGLLQ
-280 LNNAS
+280 LDSAK
-285 LVGEATQVGVP
+285 LIEKTEDKGVP
-296 EPAVV
+296 SPVELA
-301 TGADINEENESEL
+301 GAKINEENESKL
-314 VTVKNVTVSG
+314 ALVKNVELIDVNKGSG
-324 NPSNYK
+324 WANFTAK
-330 AVDEIGNEFIVRDE
+330 AEDGTEFLIRDE
-344 NNNLGLSQGN
+344 NGTLELSIGT
-354 TYDSITGIVQQ
+354 TYESITGIVQQ
-365 FNSDWQIIPRGQA
+365 FDQDYQIIPRGQA
-378 DIVEDASK
+378 DIVVDSSK
-386 VQPVSASQPSGTIP
+386 VQPVYASQPSGTISA
-400 VGTQVTLSTS
+400 GTQVTLTTSTS
-410 TADAEIYFTTD
+410 GAEIYYTTD
-421 GTEPT
+421 GSDPT
-426 VENGQKYSE
+426 VENGKKYSE
-435 PITVDEDVIIKAIA
+435 PITVNEDVIIKAIA
-449 VKEGLTASEVKEFTY
+449 VKEGLTTSEVTEFTY
-464 SVYDAEEINIHDIQG
+464 NVYNAADIKIHDIQG
-479 ESHESPLDN
+479 ESHTSPLDGVVVN
-488 VKVEN
+488 D
-493 VEGIVTYTYKLNGAN
+493 VEGIVTYIYSIKGGN
-508 YFHMQTPDDKKDNNP
+508 YFHMQTPDDQTDDNS
-523 KTSEGIVVYTGN
+523 KTSEGIIVYTGN
-535 QANAEVGNLVS
+535 KADVKVGNLVR

-556 DGYYDTKQKTD
+556 DGYSDANKTD
-567 LSVTQ
+567 LAVTQ
-572 INARDDKGGLVNV
+572 INARDDRGGVV
-585 IENNVE
+585 TIIEEKVE
-591 LPTPVEITSENLPNQ
+591 LPEPIKIASENLPTQ
-606 VIDNDSFGE
+606 VIDNDSLVE

-657 KTDTLHGGV
+657 MTDTIHGGV

-711 QNYKIYVDLED
+711 QNYKIYVDLEE
-722 MQSNHVKGNA
+722 MQAKHVEGNS

-764 DDKAQKLARAFVQD
+764 DDKARKLARAFVQD

-795 QSTGDSAAN
+795 QSAGDAAAN

-841 IRVGFLYNPE
+841 IRVGFLYSPE
-851 RVSLPEGIQAG
+851 RVSLPEGIPAG
-862 DAITAVGY
+862 DATTAVGY
-870 EDGKLTLNPGRI
+870 EDGKLTHNPGRI
-882 DPTNAA
+882 DPTNTA
-888 FDNSR
+888 FENSR
-893 KPLAAQFTFK
+893 KPLAAQFTFN

-943 IVYDFIEEIKADNPD
+943 IVYDFIEEIKVDNPD
-958 ANIVSVGDFNDFQ
+958 ANIVSVGDFNDYQ
-971 FAEALKI
+971 FAESLKI
-978 HEGDL
+978 LEGDL

-1015 NLVPGT
+1015 NLVPST
-1021 EIDILHINADFTDM
+1021 EIDILHINSDFTDM

-1044 VMVQVDLKD
+1044 VMVQVDLKE

-1063 DTHASL
+1063 DVHASL

-1075 VTAVKEVRAENPDS
+1075 VTAVKEIRVENPDS

-1100 TLYFNEFQGEA
+1100 TLYFNEFLGKA
-1111 DLAMMNLMGF
+1111 DLAMMNLMDF

-1146 IQGAQF
+1146 IKGAQF
-1152 PFVSANVDFS
+1152 PFVSANVDLS
-1162 KDAKFEGIFNDSIA
+1162 KDAKFDGIFNDSIA
-1176 SDIESGQ
+1176 TDIDNGQ

-1205 ETSDISSPG
+1205 ETVDISSPG
-1214 SIEFENYLDEARK
+1214 SIAFENYLQEAEK
-1227 AVEAFEAQKVN
+1227 AVKTFEEQGVN

-1260 AEQVEGIDVIVGG
+1260 AEKVEGIDVIVGG
-1273 HSHTELAEPV
+1273 HSHTALAEPV
-1283 FVAKDETPTVI
+1283 IVAKDETPTVI
-1294 VQTGNANSN
+1294 VQAGNANSN
-1303 LGVLNVEF
+1303 LGLLNVEF
-1311 DENGVVETHD
+1311 DENGVIETHN
-1321 GKLIEIKGQDPD
+1321 GKLIEIKEQDPD
-1333 EEAQAVLAPYKAKVE
+1333 EEAQAVLAPFKTKVE

-1360 IELENPRTSGDDTK
+1360 IELENPRTNGDDTK
-1374 PSVRKNETILGNLI
+1374 LSVRKNETILGNLI

-1397 LFTGKDVIMALQNGG
+1397 SITGKDVIMALQNGG

-1445 AELKEAF
+1445 VELKEAF

-1479 KPEHERVV
+1479 KPEHDRVV

-1495 GEYIEVQDDKLYT
+1495 GEYVEVQDDKLYT

-1521 YDVFAKAYED
+1521 YDIFAKAYEE

-1570 QFNLTVLHTN
+1570 QFKLKVMHTN
-1580 DTHAALDKMPKTV
+1580 DTHASLDNMPKTV
-1593 TAVKDERAK
+1593 TAVKEQRVK
-1602 DPNALLLHAGDAFT
+1602 DSSALLLHAGDAFT

-1653 SEGHQKLVEFI
+1653 NEGHQKLVEFI
-1664 NGAKFPFVSA
+1664 KGAQFPFVSA

-1679 KDAKFDEIFNDSIA
+1679 KDANFDGIFNDSIA
-1693 SEIHNGQIY
+1693 SDINNGQIY

-1717 GLTTEETADI
+1717 GLTTEETVDI

-1747 AFEAEGVNKIIALTH
+1747 AFEAVGVNKIIALTH

-1779 SVEGIDIIVGGH
+1779 QVEGIDVIVGGH

-1800 VVAKDETP
+1800 VVAKDDTP

-1823 LDVVFDEKGVVIEHA
+1823 LDIVFNENGVVIEHA

-1848 ADPEA
+1848 ADPKA
-1853 SEVLAPYKAQVDKV
+1853 AEVLAPFKEQVDKV

-1884 TNGDTTKPSVRKNET
+1884 TNGDNTKPSVRKNET

-1911 KAKEFTGENVVMAL
+1911 KAKEFTGKNVVMAL

-1959 LTGAELKEAFEIS
+1959 VTGAELKAAFEIS
-1972 VSKYPDENGGFLHV
+1972 LSKYPGENGGFLHV
-1986 AGGKVEFDSSKPAG
+1986 AGGKVEFDSTKPAG
-2000 KRVVA
+2000 ERVVE
-2005 VYIEDANGN
+2005 VYIEDAKGN
-2014 LVAVDDSATYII
+2014 LVAVDENTTYIV

-2063 DHLVSL
+2063 DHLVSI
-2069 GSEGIPTET
+2069 GSEGIPTEV
-2078 EGRIVDVTTK
+2078 EGRIIDITST
-2088 PGEEEPEE
+2088 PGETEPEG
-2096 PQLIVVTPE
+2096 PQIIVVNPDVE
-2105 VKNGNNYEVTANDLG
+2105 RGNKYVVTADDLG
-2120 ELQEGAIVRVEVPA
+2120 DLKDGAIVRVEVPA
-2134 KGNTIFVTFSSD
+2134 KKNTIFVSLSSE
-2146 AIAKLKEANAILV
+2146 AIAKLKAVNATLV
-2159 VSNDVVDLQIPSS
+2159 ISNGVVDLQIPSS
-2172 ILPDGETEIKVQ
+2172 ILPDSETEIKVQ

-2189 DALVAYDFTMKSEG
+2189 DAIVAYDFTIKSEG
-2203 KGYHKFS
+2203 KGYHKFN
-2210 EKVTMTFSVDSELVK
+2210 EKVTMTFSVDPKTVD
-2225 DPEKVKVF
+2225 DPKNVKVF
-2233 YWNPTSK
+2233 YWNPESK
-2240 KWELIGGNYKDGKI
+2240 KWELVGGDFKDGKI
-2254 TATTDHFSTYGV
+2254 TATTDHFSTFGV
-2266 LEVES
+2266 LEV
-2271 TDENPS
+2271 
-2277 TNPNDPNGKDSD
+2277 KDSKETPEAD
-2289 SKDSTSKDSNGKDS
+2289 EKDTNTNDSTTTESGGK
-2303 DSKNSNGGKKL
+2303 NANGGKKL
-2314 PITATNM
+2314 PITATNS
-2321 ANMLVVGLA
+2321 ANLLVIGLV
-2330 LILVAVGLL
+2330 LILIAVGIL